1 MQTLGFFAHRDQRL
15 WSFLCALLLLG
26 YVVVFVSDGLD
37 LSGATVINA
46 LGSAGALWM
55 LGLLARPVFVRLFAI
70 ARTPSRLMS
79 LVVAGLVFAVLW
91 YVVVASFLGW
101 ANAGFRSG
109 GSIPDFSGPAFRWQ
123 LLQGFLAAAVLF
135 ALVDATLM
143 SEQKVATDNADARPE
158 KDGPRHLLIRDGD
171 EIIRIAVDEIVSL
184 NAGDEQV
191 AVSTGARKLTVRR
204 SLNELEEQLPDHFLR
219 IHRSAIVNLNAI
231 ERLEPAGS
239 GRLSVHLSDG
249 TSPVASRSGARLL
262 RQRAI

>member
-1 MQTLGFFAHRDQRL
+1 MQWLRPVAQRDQRL
-15 WSFLCALLLLG
+15 WSLLCALLLPG
-26 YVVVFVSDGLD
+26 YIVVFVSDGLA
-37 LSGATVINA
+37 LSGATIINA
-46 LGSAGALWM
+46 LGSAGSLWVV
-55 LGLLARPVFVRLFAI
+55 GLLARPAFERLLAVQHTAWRMI
-70 ARTPSRLMS
+70 A
-79 LVVAGLVFAVLW
+79 LVVAGLLFAVLW

-101 ANAGFRSG
+101 ANAGFRAG

-123 LLQGFLAAAVLF
+123 ILQGFLAAAVLF

-143 SEQKVATDNADARPE
+143 SQRTVETGHAPAPPDKE
-158 KDGPRHLLIRDGD
+158 GPRHLLIRDGD

-191 AVSTGARKLTVRR
+191 TVSAGARKLTVRR
-204 SLNELEEQLPDHFLR
+204 SLNELEEQLPEHFLR

-249 TSPVASRSGARLL
+249 TSPVASRSGARAL